1 MVEDITLG
9 VDIDGQGIMAFV
21 GLQVDVEDHDL
32 ANANE
37 GEKVVTIKV
46 ECVEVLVKGG
56 AFSSNLNDVAT
67 K

>member
-1 MVEDITLG
+1 MVEDMTLG
-9 VDIDGQGIMAFV
+9 VNIDGQDIMAFV

-46 ECVEVLVKGG
+46 ERVEALVKRG